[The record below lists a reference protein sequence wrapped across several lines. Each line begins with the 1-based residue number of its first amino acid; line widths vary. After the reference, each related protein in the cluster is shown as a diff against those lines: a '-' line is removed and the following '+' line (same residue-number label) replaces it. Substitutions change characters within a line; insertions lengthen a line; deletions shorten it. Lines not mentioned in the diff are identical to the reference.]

1 VPASPIEAR
10 DPLCGLYGDR
20 PKTASHLYGLWQYL
34 AHVWMCG
41 AIAMRSNVGPGFHQD
56 APESDNPGLDLAY
69 EIAEVAMEV
78 EGPLFWAILL
88 VALVVG
94 PLGIHPFG

>member
-1 VPASPIEAR
+1 MR
-10 DPLCGLYGDR
+10 
-20 PKTASHLYGLWQYL
+20 
-34 AHVWMCG
+34 G
-41 AIAMRSNVGPGFHQD
+41 AIAMRSTAEPGFHND
-56 APESDNPGLDLAY
+56 APESDSPGLDLAY